1 MLNKIKYNQKTI
13 NNLTQVIFNQTQN
26 LYFIDR
32 YKNNTDDVI
41 KKKLIAGEPKIM
53 TIGKN
58 INK

>member
-13 NNLTQVIFNQTQN
+13 NNLTHVIFNQIQN

-32 YKNNTDDVI
+32 YKNNTEDII
-41 KKKLIAGEPKIM
+41 KKKLIVGEPKII

>member
-1 MLNKIKYNQKTI
+1 IKYNQKTI

-32 YKNNTDDVI
+32 YKKNTEDVI

-53 TIGKN
+53 IIGKN
-58 INK
+58 IIK